1 MIRNLVFDFG
11 GVVVDINMP
20 KAIAAFDKLG
30 VPNVSQWLNPYHQNG
45 FFLEVEDGRTDA
57 AGFCQTL
64 SRVCGREVSMAEA
77 REAWLC
83 IVEEAQPD
91 RLRFLSSLRDRYHL
105 FLLSN
110 TNPFVMDWARS
121 SAFSA
126 DGLPLDAYFD
136 KLFISYQL
144 QSVKPSA
151 AFFETLIREAPLRP
165 EESLFVDDGPAN
177 IAAAQAL
184 GFHTYLVTNGVDW
197 RPGVQA
203 YLASFSSEAL

>member
-11 GVVVDINMP
+11 GVVVDINIHR
-20 KAIAAFDKLG
+20 AIAAFDKLG

-57 AGFCQTL
+57 AGFCQKL
-64 SRVCGREVSMAEA
+64 SQVCGREVSMAEA

-83 IVEEAQPD
+83 ILEEAQPE
-91 RLRFLSSLRDRYHL
+91 RLRFLSSLRARYNL

-121 SAFSA
+121 TAFST
-126 DGLPLDAYFD
+126 DEQPLDAYFD

-165 EESLFVDDGPAN
+165 DETLFVDDGPAN
-177 IAAAQAL
+177 IAAAHAL

-197 RPGVQA
+197 RPA
-203 YLASFSSEAL
+203 ITEILAEN